1 MGNVTSS
8 AYSTVLAFS
17 ARNPNVDCGPNLVTA
32 IEQAVKHLDAFGDR
46 PGLGPNGPWTCS
58 ALLTVHFADLD
69 DADRGD
75 VEEYIFCGRFEN
87 ATRKIEQQY
96 SVQISGPED
105 DPESELKVISHD
117 VVARRFMEDAL
128 HELSKGPQSLKSI
141 VNIKALRKNLL
152 HFVQQPDHPLEVLEI
167 VEVTLQDGVEL
178 VPRQYFANAN
188 MLQYDGS
195 VSQRAHA
202 RVLRLKVLANR
213 VFPPDPRR
221 GGVAKRIR
229 ESGEIDIRLA
239 GKGISQSKLPTPA
252 DICEEYTTYLT
263 LHEENPDP
271 VTSGFNILCPHPSYE

>member
-202 RVLRLKVLANR
+202 RVLRLK
-213 VFPPDPRR
+213 
-221 GGVAKRIR
+221 RIR